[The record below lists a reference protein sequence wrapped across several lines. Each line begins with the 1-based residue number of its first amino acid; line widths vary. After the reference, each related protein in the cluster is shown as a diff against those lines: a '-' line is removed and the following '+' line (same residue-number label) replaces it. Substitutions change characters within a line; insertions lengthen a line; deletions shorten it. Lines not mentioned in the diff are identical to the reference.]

1 MKKRTGVIVGV
12 LGVAVVAGFMYFPGQ
27 HNKNSKSQTLQ
38 TMMKDDVI
46 TMSPIMLT
54 DIYSAQAQTQVYEG
68 LYRYKGNRVVTG
80 NAVKVVKPTQNGT
93 VYTFK
98 IRDNAKW
105 SNGDKVTAQDFVT
118 AIQAIADPKTK
129 SQNSADA
136 ISIIKNY
143 DDVHDGKISPNKIGA
158 VALDAHTLRITL
170 TQATPAFDK
179 LATSIIPVNT
189 KDYKKW
195 GTKYG
200 TSSKYMVTNGAYQ
213 MTGWTGTNS
222 SFTFTKNAKYWDAQ
236 QVKIEKVKVRVIKTP
251 MTAANEFKNKHLDI
265 AQISDDYIK
274 TYKNT
279 KYYHATPQAV
289 VRGIY
294 FNETSN
300 KTNNLHLRQ
309 AFGYLIDRNTITSN
323 IMNDGSMPQSNA
335 VPKGVMSNP
344 TTGTDFTT
352 DAGTQFKVNKE
363 KAKEEWK
370 AYLKEVGKTSETF
383 NMTFDDDSTSKKV
396 GAYIQY
402 AAEHEFKGITIN
414 TKYEPHAQLVSE
426 VLKQD
431 FDMANVGLSV
441 SVPDAAYPLAIGKSG
456 YGLNFS
462 KVNDTD
468 NDAYLDKAAKEANNP
483 KERYQT
489 LQTANKYFTKTKAY
503 MVPIYQPVT
512 ANAVTDKVGGFQGN
526 SFHSPAYQDMYWK

>member
-309 AFGYLIDRNTITSN
+309 AFGYLIDRNAITSN

-456 YGLNFS
+456 YGLNF
-462 KVNDTD
+462 
-468 NDAYLDKAAKEANNP
+468 
-483 KERYQT
+483 
-489 LQTANKYFTKTKAY
+489 
-503 MVPIYQPVT
+503 
-512 ANAVTDKVGGFQGN
+512 
-526 SFHSPAYQDMYWK
+526 